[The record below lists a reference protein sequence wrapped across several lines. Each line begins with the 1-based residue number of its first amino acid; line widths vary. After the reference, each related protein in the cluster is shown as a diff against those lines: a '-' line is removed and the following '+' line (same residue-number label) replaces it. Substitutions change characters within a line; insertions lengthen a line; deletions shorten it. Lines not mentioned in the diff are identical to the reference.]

1 MGGASGRQVI
11 ASPPAVLQLQLVGC
25 GCSLSL
31 RAGDTDGGHLKSIH
45 RQTQAIPSQPQ
56 PREHTMNTTHTTR
69 FLSVLMALA
78 TTALMLSGIDGLAIT
93 PTADALLSQIGA
105 EAVRLAS

>member
-1 MGGASGRQVI
+1 
-11 ASPPAVLQLQLVGC
+11 
-25 GCSLSL
+25 
-31 RAGDTDGGHLKSIH
+31 
-45 RQTQAIPSQPQ
+45 
-56 PREHTMNTTHTTR
+56 MNTTHTTR

-93 PTADALLSQIGA
+93 PTPDALLSQIGA